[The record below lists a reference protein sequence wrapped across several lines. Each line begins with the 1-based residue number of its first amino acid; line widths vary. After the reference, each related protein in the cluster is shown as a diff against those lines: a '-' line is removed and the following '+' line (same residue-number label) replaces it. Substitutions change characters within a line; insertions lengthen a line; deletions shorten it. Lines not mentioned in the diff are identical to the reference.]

1 MDFEGKRHLLSY
13 ARRAIDDYNMIEDG
27 DKIAVGVSG
36 GKDSLTL
43 LCILSEL
50 RRFYPKK
57 FSIVAVTIDM
67 GFAEIGR
74 GKPNFEEI
82 AKLCESLDVP
92 FHIVPTQMARIIFV
106 ERQEQSPCSLCSNM
120 RRGIINDT
128 AISLG
133 CNKVAYG
140 HHNDDLIETFFLNL
154 IHEGRLGAF
163 LPVTYLSRRNITV
176 IRPLI
181 YAPEKAIRDF
191 ASRNNLPVAP
201 PICPADGHTQR
212 EAMKRLVGSLSLEY
226 KGLKHRIFHA
236 IRKAGLLEQQELK
249 DNEKIT

>member
-1 MDFEGKRHLLSY
+1 MDFEGKKHLLSY
-13 ARRAIDDYNMIEDG
+13 ARRAVDEFKMIEDG
-27 DKIAVGVSG
+27 DCIAVGVSG

-43 LCILSEL
+43 LCVLAEL

-57 FSIVAVTIDM
+57 FSLKAITIDM

-74 GKPNFEEI
+74 GAPDFEGI
-82 AKLCESLDVP
+82 AKLCEALDVP
-92 FHIVPTQMARIIFV
+92 FHVVPTHMARVIFE
-106 ERQEQSPCSLCSNM
+106 ERQERSPCSLCSNM
-120 RRGIINDT
+120 RRGVVNDS

-140 HHNDDLIETFFLNL
+140 HHSDDLIETFFLNL

-181 YAPEKAIRDF
+181 YAPEKEIRAF
-191 ASRNNLPVAP
+191 AQRNNLPVAP

-212 EAMKRLVGSLSLEY
+212 EAMKQMMQSLSREY
-226 KGLKHRIFHA
+226 KGVKHRVFEA
-236 IRKAGLLEQQELK
+236 IKKAGLLEQQE
-249 DNEKIT
+249 DN